1 MSAIIKNYELGFKD
15 GADPSTSTATT
26 AMSASAFSEIIP
38 LERSF
43 MGEIHVF
50 FSAGR
55 TGTFYM
61 QYSNDEGS
69 ADDEGVARINSQNLI
84 TNWVTHSSST
94 IGSTDDVCR
103 ITMSDIGARWGRLYW
118 AHTGGSTGGVI
129 SSARVNVKGY

>member
-1 MSAIIKNYELGFKD
+1 MSAIIANYDLTFKD
-15 GADPSTSTATT
+15 NINPSTGTATT
-26 AMSASAFSEIIP
+26 AMSASAWSEIIP

-43 MGEIHVF
+43 MGEIHVH

-61 QYSNDEGS
+61 QYSNDHGV
-69 ADDEGVARINSQNLI
+69 ADDEGVARVNSENLI

-118 AHTGGSTGGVI
+118 AHSGGTTGGVI
-129 SSARVNVKGY
+129 SNARVNVKGY

>member
-1 MSAIIKNYELGFKD
+1 MSAIIANYDLVMKN

-26 AMSASAFSEIIP
+26 SMSASAFSEIIP

-43 MGEIHVF
+43 MGEIHVH

-61 QYSNDEGS
+61 QVSNDEGS
-69 ADDEGVARINSQNLI
+69 ADDEGVARINSENVV
-84 TNWVTHSSST
+84 TNWVPHSNVG

-118 AHTGGSTGGVI
+118 AHSGGSTGGVI
-129 SSARVNVKGY
+129 SSVRINVKGY

>member
-1 MSAIIKNYELGFKD
+1 MSAIIANYDLVMKN

-26 AMSASAFSEIIP
+26 SMSANAFSEIIP

-43 MGEIHVF
+43 MGEIHVH

-61 QYSNDEGS
+61 QFSNDHGV
-69 ADDEGVARINSQNLI
+69 ADDEGVARVNSENLI
-84 TNWVTHSSST
+84 TNWVTHSNVA

-118 AHTGGSTGGVI
+118 AHSGGSTGGVI
-129 SSARVNVKGY
+129 SSARINVKGY

>member
-1 MSAIIKNYELGFKD
+1 MSAIIANYDLTFKD
-15 GADPSTSTATT
+15 AANPSTGTATT
-26 AMSASAFSEIIP
+26 AMSASAWSVIIP

-61 QYSNDEGS
+61 QYSNDHGV
-69 ADDEGVARINSQNLI
+69 ADDEGVARVNSENLI

-118 AHTGGSTGGVI
+118 AHSGGTTGGVI
-129 SSARVNVKGY
+129 SSARINVKGY

>member
-1 MSAIIKNYELGFKD
+1 MSAIIANYDLVMKN

-26 AMSASAFSEIIP
+26 SMSASAFSEIIP

-43 MGEIHVF
+43 MGEIHVH

-61 QYSNDEGS
+61 QVSNDEGS
-69 ADDEGVARINSQNLI
+69 ADDEGVARINSENVV
-84 TNWVTHSSST
+84 TNWVTHSNVV

-118 AHTGGSTGGVI
+118 AHSGGSTGGVI
-129 SSARVNVKGY
+129 SSVRINVKGY

>member
-1 MSAIIKNYELGFKD
+1 MSAIIANYDLTFKD
-15 GADPSTSTATT
+15 AANPSTSTATT
-26 AMSASAFSEIIP
+26 AMSASAWSEIIP

-43 MGEIHVF
+43 MGEIHVH

-61 QYSNDEGS
+61 QYSNDEG
-69 ADDEGVARINSQNLI
+69 ALEDEGMSRVNSNNII
-84 TNWVTHSSST
+84 TNWVTHSNVA

-118 AHTGGSTGGVI
+118 AHSGGTTGGVI
-129 SSARVNVKGY
+129 SSARVNLKGY